1 MKLHKYVTSSEPFY
15 DIAALAIW
23 GINEITICI
32 VVANLPMQ
40 RKAICSVVSRIV
52 PKHLQSRIG
61 IENDTESSRDH
72 PYTSTLETSRRD
84 NSWALDA
91 DDRSEL
97 ALIELENGRIV
108 MAPRTP
114 TAPERVAESSRTSRG
129 TLMTF
134 WNNNSKD
141 SI

>member
-1 MKLHKYVTSSEPFY
+1 MKLHKYVNSSEPSY

-23 GINEITICI
+23 GVNEITISV

-40 RKAICSVVSRIV
+40 RRAICSLFARII
-52 PKHLQSRIG
+52 PKHLQSRLG
-61 IENDTESSRDH
+61 IEDDTESSTDD
-72 PYTSTLETSRRD
+72 PYTSTLGASRRD
-84 NSWALDA
+84 DSSALDA

-108 MAPRTP
+108 MAPKTP
-114 TAPERVAESSRTSRG
+114 TTPERVASSNRASRG